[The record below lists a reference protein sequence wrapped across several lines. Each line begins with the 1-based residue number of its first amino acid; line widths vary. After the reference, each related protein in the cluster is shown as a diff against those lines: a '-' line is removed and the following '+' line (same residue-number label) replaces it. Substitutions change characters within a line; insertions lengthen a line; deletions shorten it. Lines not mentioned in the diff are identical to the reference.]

1 MEMLII
7 AVVAVIAFA
16 AVLVPLFRRGQHA
29 VDGDEFNMGETPAD
43 GTPPAAATKRAVRRN
58 AEVQRDVESLPEGA
72 AAGEG
77 VVPPMAAGP
86 ATPVAPAGAVLE
98 DAPAAGPAAS
108 HDDIELEVS
117 RYRTALR
124 AGTVC
129 SKCGQA
135 NPADS
140 SFCFECGAQLPL
152 KEAREFD

>member
-7 AVVAVIAFA
+7 AVVAIIAFA
-16 AVLVPLFRRGQHA
+16 VVLVPLFRRGQHA
-29 VDGDEFNMGETPAD
+29 TNRDEFDSGDTRAD
-43 GTPPAAATKRAVRRN
+43 DAAAA
-58 AEVQRDVESLPEGA
+58 SLPVGGRDAPAGHEA
-72 AAGEG
+72 ETLPEATAAGEG

-86 ATPVAPAGAVLE
+86 ATPVAPAGAILE
-98 DAPAAGPAAS
+98 DAPPGPEPS
-108 HDDIELEVS
+108 QDDIELEIS
-117 RYRTALR
+117 RYRAALR

-152 KEAREFD
+152 NEAREFD

>member
-7 AVVAVIAFA
+7 AVVAIIAFA

-29 VDGDEFNMGETPAD
+29 VEGDEFSMGEAPAD
-43 GTPPAAATKRAVRRN
+43 ATLPAAANKPAARRS
-58 AEVQRDVESLPEGA
+58 ARGIRDMESVPEGI

-86 ATPVAPAGAVLE
+86 GTPVAPAGAVLE
-98 DAPAAGPAAS
+98 DAPAAGSVPS
-108 HDDIELEVS
+108 QDDIELEVS

>member
-7 AVVAVIAFA
+7 AVVAIIAFA

-29 VDGDEFNMGETPAD
+29 VDGDEFDSGNARPDE
-43 GTPPAAATKRAVRRN
+43 AAAARLPAVRRDAPEHE
-58 AEVQRDVESLPEGA
+58 AEPLPEA
-72 AAGEG
+72 TAAGEG

-86 ATPVAPAGAVLE
+86 ATPIAPAGAILD
-98 DAPAAGPAAS
+98 DAPPGPAPS
-108 HDDIELEVS
+108 LDDIELEIS

-152 KEAREFD
+152 NEAREFD